1 MANYSVFDDG
11 RTIQG
16 DARAIL
22 RTIHDEASHNSREIR
37 RMRLKEYVMAV
48 IEDAPYFLPRELLKA
63 LEKQKFESEY
73 DRALAYLGQM
83 STSRVRILQVTG

>member
-1 MANYSVFDDG
+1 MASYTVFDDG
-11 RTIQG
+11 KTIQG
-16 DARAIL
+16 NARGVL
-22 RTIHDEASHNSREIR
+22 RTIYEEGAQDSEEIR
-37 RMRLKEYVMAV
+37 RMNLDEYARAV

-63 LEKQKFESEY
+63 LEEQKFDSEF

>member
-1 MANYSVFDDG
+1 MANYTVFDDG
-11 RTIQG
+11 KTIQG
-16 DARAIL
+16 DARKVL
-22 RTIHDEASHNSREIR
+22 RTIHAESAKDSQEVKKMSLDEYA
-37 RMRLKEYVMAV
+37 KAV

-73 DRALAYLGQM
+73 DRALAYLSQM